1 MNRLIPALTSA
12 LALGLLATG
21 ASLPSAA
28 EPGAAAAPA
37 VADDRATAAGDVARP
52 ALRTGLTDHSFYF
65 VMADRFANG
74 ESANDTGGIEG
85 GRLEHGFDP
94 TAKGFFNGGDL
105 VGLREQLDYIEGLGT
120 DAIWLTPVFE
130 NKAVQLEDGPSA
142 GYHGYWI
149 TDFTRIDPHLGT
161 NADLADLVDAA
172 HERGMKVFFDII
184 TNHTADVIGYE
195 EGARTAYVPKDV
207 EPYRTADGEPFDD
220 RDHAGG
226 DDFPELDEQ
235 TSFPYTPVLE
245 EGEEDLKVPAWLNDP
260 TLYHNR
266 GNTTFTG
273 EDSQYGDFFGL
284 DDLFTEHPTVREGM
298 IDIYRT
304 WVDELG
310 IDGFRID
317 TMKHVD
323 DPFWQAFGPGLLDY
337 ARSHGKPDFFMFG
350 EVALDGADAAAKAF
364 TSGYT
369 TRAGMQSVLDF
380 PFQWAAR
387 DFASRSTS
395 AADLA
400 RFFVDDD
407 FYTDA
412 DSNAYALPTFLGNH
426 DMGRFGHFV
435 GADNPGAGEAELLR
449 RDRLGHELMFF
460 SRGNPVVYYGDEQG
474 FTGTGGDQLARQT
487 MFASQV
493 PEYADDT
500 QLGTEAKTPATDSLD
515 PTHPLYRRIA
525 RLDRLTERH
534 PALRDGAHQVRLGQD
549 GPGVAAFSRL
559 DRDQQREYVV
569 LLNNA
574 STERSAKV
582 PTWVRKGAFR
592 KVYGPG
598 ERRVRTNGSGAM
610 RVQVPAL
617 STVVYAATER
627 LAPSRRAPAITVRTP
642 RASAV
647 DRGRMLVGARV
658 AGRSFAEVTFQ
669 ARVGDGA
676 WQSIGTDDSAP
687 YRVFHDTSALATGTP
702 VRYRA
707 AVLDNAGHARLA
719 RSRGAEV
726 AAPAIAL
733 STSGSGG
740 TVSSIDPVTV
750 SAEVQPERPTQSV
763 RFERRVGPDGEWEV
777 LGTDTSSPAYQV
789 TDDVEGLEL
798 GTELTYRA
806 VLLEAGAE
814 PVTSDEV
821 TVRTA
826 APQPARDSVTL
837 AGSLQD
843 ELGCPADWQPDCA
856 ATHLAFDE
864 TDGRW
869 HATFTLPAGS
879 YEWKVAVDDSWDEN
893 YGAGGAAGGD
903 NLVLDVPVG
912 GAAYT
917 FTWDQVTHVPSVSP
931 AS

>member
-1 MNRLIPALTSA
+1 MNRLIPALTGAALTSA
-12 LALGLLATG
+12 LALGLLTTG
-21 ASLPSAA
+21 AALPGAA
-28 EPGAAAAPA
+28 EPAGAGERKG
-37 VADDRATAAGDVARP
+37 RATEVARP
-52 ALRTGLTDHSFYF
+52 ALRAGLTDHSFYF

-74 ESANDTGGIEG
+74 DTANDTGGIGG

-161 NADLADLVDAA
+161 NADLGDLVDAA

-207 EPYRTADGEPFDD
+207 EPYRTAAGEPFDD
-220 RDHAGG
+220 RDHSGG
-226 DDFPELDEQ
+226 DDFPELDAQ

-304 WVDELG
+304 WVEDFG

-323 DPFWQAFGPGLLDY
+323 DAFWQDFGPGLLDY

-350 EVALDGADAAAKAF
+350 EVALDGSDAAAKAF

-387 DFASRSTS
+387 DFASRGRS

-407 FYTDA
+407 WYTDA

-493 PEYADDT
+493 PEYADDA
-500 QLGTEAKTPATDSLD
+500 QLGAAGKTPATGSLD
-515 PTHPLYRRIA
+515 PEHPLYRRIA

-574 STERSAKV
+574 TTARSVTV
-582 PTWVRKGAFR
+582 PTWVRRGGFR
-592 KVYGPG
+592 KIYGPG
-598 ERRVRTNGSGAM
+598 ERRLRSNGAGAL
-610 RVQVPAL
+610 RVEVPAL
-617 STVVYAATER
+617 SAVVYAATER
-627 LAPSRRAPAITVRTP
+627 LEPSRRAPAVRVRAP
-642 RASAV
+642 RPSGV
-647 DRGRMLVGARV
+647 DRSRMQVAAEV

-669 ARVGDGA
+669 AKVGDSG

-702 VRYRA
+702 VSYRA

-719 RSRGAEV
+719 KSRATTVAE
-726 AAPAIAL
+726 PRL
-733 STSGSGG
+733 TLRTSGSEG

-750 SAEVQPERPTQSV
+750 TAEVQPERAAQSV
-763 RFERRVGPDGEWEV
+763 RFERRLDGGAWEV
-777 LGTDTSSPAYQV
+777 VGTDTSSPVYQV
-789 TDDVEGLEL
+789 TDDVEGLDL
-798 GTELTYRA
+798 GTEITYRA
-806 VLLEAGAE
+806 VLLEPGAD
-814 PVTSDEV
+814 PVTSEPL

-826 APQPARDSVTL
+826 APQPQRDGVTL

-843 ELGCPADWQPDCA
+843 ELGCPEDWQPACA

-869 HATFTLPAGS
+869 HATFDLPEGE
-879 YEWKVAVDDSWDEN
+879 YQWKIAVNDSWEEN

-903 NLVLDVPVG
+903 NLVLRVPAG
-912 GAAYT
+912 GASYT
-917 FTWDQVTHVPSVSP
+917 FTWDQVTHVPSVAP
-931 AS
+931 AG